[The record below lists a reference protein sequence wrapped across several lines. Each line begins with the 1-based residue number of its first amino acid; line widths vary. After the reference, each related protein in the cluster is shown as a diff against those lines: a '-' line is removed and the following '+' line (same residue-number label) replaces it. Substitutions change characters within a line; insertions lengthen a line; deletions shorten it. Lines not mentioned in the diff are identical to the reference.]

1 MDMDADLDPNPPAE
15 ERHITASTRGSGPM
29 GFSGTAARDTTEAA
43 GLTTLQGDSFG
54 GGPVNP
60 MMPSTWDPATEERRE
75 DQ

>member
-1 MDMDADLDPNPPAE
+1 
-15 ERHITASTRGSGPM
+15 M
-29 GFSGTAARDTTEAA
+29 GFSGTAAKSGTEAA

-60 MMPSTWDPATEERRE
+60 MMPSTWEPNTEGKE